1 MKLKTTRLHK
11 FPYNRKNT
19 YIKHKEIIMKKT
31 NPFYEENAIPV
42 SEFRDWS
49 AMTLKPYNKNTASPY
64 TKTRVILMNG
74 TEFEQCWFL
83 HNFSRHEKNNDLRR
97 ELALLRRHEQQQ
109 QKVISSLKPVDE
121 SPLETTISYEQLAVD
136 LTAVLA
142 RHVKDENVKN
152 ALNFALLEDFDHLY
166 RFANLLESEQ
176 GKSAKDITRE
186 YTEIMPGRPTIA
198 EHRHP
203 FDAINNSICNL
214 KSDLFTVLVT
224 NIITAAEQQTMN
236 YYMNI
241 GDLHPTSEGRKLY
254 AEIAMIEEQ
263 HVTEYGSLLDTTCG
277 WLENLIMH
285 EYTECYLYHSC
296 ALDETDKNMKKIYER
311 LYLEECGHLIHS
323 KNLYKTYAGK
333 DAMSLFPDGAD
344 FPEPLMF
351 EGNIEYIRDVIAR
364 TDCFTKK
371 LEGYECV
378 HNLPSDDV
386 FRQYNKS
393 VNKRTEAVAS
403 HNVIDEHIRKFGKDY
418 RYEVKEHPVTELA
431 SRTHDNTTFAR

>member
-1 MKLKTTRLHK
+1 
-11 FPYNRKNT
+11 
-19 YIKHKEIIMKKT
+19 
-31 NPFYEENAIPV
+31 
-42 SEFRDWS
+42 
-49 AMTLKPYNKNTASPY
+49 MTLKPYNKNTASPY

-296 ALDETDKNMKKIYER
+296 ALDETDKNMKKYTKGFISRNADILSTPKTFIKLTPEKMQCHSSPTVQTSPNLLCLKAISNISATLSRAPTALPKTRR
-311 LYLEECGHLIHS
+311 LRMRS
-323 KNLYKTYAGK
+323 
-333 DAMSLFPDGAD
+333 
-344 FPEPLMF
+344 
-351 EGNIEYIRDVIAR
+351 
-364 TDCFTKK
+364 
-371 LEGYECV
+371 
-378 HNLPSDDV
+378 
-386 FRQYNKS
+386 
-393 VNKRTEAVAS
+393 
-403 HNVIDEHIRKFGKDY
+403 
-418 RYEVKEHPVTELA
+418 
-431 SRTHDNTTFAR
+431 